1 MTAPKSIPREPGKL
15 HGALPWTRSCFVCG
29 QDNPHGLHLRSRI
42 ENGRVML
49 DYTPRE
55 ADLGYKHIVH
65 GGIAITLLDEVMT
78 WASIVAA
85 RRICVAAELATRL
98 KKPIHVGQTL
108 RVEGWVVR
116 QTITPDFD
124 RRTHPRFGRP
134 DAPDRRRQIHADA
147 EGSDRVDGKGFCHQ
161 SEVDFTQRNRGIVTG
176 PRPFSVGLHRQS
188 EIPSGIISR
197 GTAVGGPA
205 WRGLSSCPP
214 THPF

>member
-29 QDNPHGLHLRSRI
+29 QDNVHGLHLRSRI

-98 KKPIHVGQTL
+98 KKPIRVGQTL
-108 RVEGWVVR
+108 RVEGWVIR
-116 QTITPDFD
+116 QRSRLILTEGLILDSD
-124 RRTHPRFGRP
+124 GRTLL
-134 DAPDRRRQIHADA
+134 IA
-147 EGSDRVDGKGFCHQ
+147 EGKYMPMPKNQ
-161 SEVDFTQRNRGIVTG
+161 IELTEKDFVLSPESISPNEIVG
-176 PRPFSVGLHRQS
+176 
-188 EIPSGIISR
+188 
-197 GTAVGGPA
+197 
-205 WRGLSSCPP
+205 
-214 THPF
+214 